1 LRPRRIFP
9 TIAFVDVISG
19 GHGDEEKLG
28 PTSKGNTNHLVR
40 MTWSCVAVLAV
51 SPVIGAAQSPS
62 KAGISPAPDTHNY
75 KVSAHEL
82 QIPAKARE
90 AFNRGTQLL
99 AAKESKAS
107 IVHLRRAI
115 EIYPDFYEAYY
126 KIGLANVILQRYSE
140 ARSAFESSIELSKGR
155 YAPSQ
160 FGLAIVL
167 SMQKDFDG
175 AEEAVRAGLDEYPA
189 DAAGNFTLGWV
200 QFRAGRVAE
209 AEKSARQAILSN
221 PNLADAYLLLAQVHL
236 RQSDL
241 TALLSDVDAYL
252 RLDPEGGHNA
262 QARAIRIEA
271 EQLLAKQRAK
281 EPVVAK
287 NPTPDH

>member
-1 LRPRRIFP
+1 M
-9 TIAFVDVISG
+9 
-19 GHGDEEKLG
+19 G
-28 PTSKGNTNHLVR
+28 PTSKGHTVKRVR
-40 MTWSCVAVLAV
+40 MTWSCAAVLAV
-51 SPVIGAAQSPS
+51 SPVICAAQSPS
-62 KAGISPAPDTHNY
+62 TASAPPTPDLSNY

-82 QIPAKARE
+82 QVSAKARE

-99 AAKESKAS
+99 TAKEPEAS
-107 IVHLRRAI
+107 IVHFRRAI

-126 KIGLANVILQRYSE
+126 KIGLANVNLKRYSD

-160 FGLAIVL
+160 FGLGIVL
-167 SMQKDFDG
+167 SVQKDFAG

-200 QFRAGRVAE
+200 QFRAGRVTE
-209 AEKSARQAILSN
+209 AGKSARQAILSN

-241 TALLSDVDAYL
+241 TALVSDVDAYL
-252 RLDPEGGHNA
+252 RLDPEGVHNA
-262 QARAIRIEA
+262 QARAIRVEA
-271 EQLLAKQRAK
+271 EQMLAKQQRK
-281 EPVVAK
+281 DSEPAVARIPSPK
-287 NPTPDH
+287 H